1 MIDNTYNAMC
11 ESFSYHINTYI
22 NENKLTNKQFGEL
35 VEKSEASIRNWRDG
49 KLLPDMKSILIVSKL
64 LNKPYYIILGTNV
77 NSALKLYD
85 AYINNPDYQKTID
98 DLLKLN
104 K

>member
-64 LNKPYYIILGTNV
+64 LNKPYYIMLGTDV

-85 AYINNPDYQKTID
+85 AYIKNPDYQKTID

>member
-1 MIDNTYNAMC
+1 MINTIYESMC
-11 ESFSYHINTYI
+11 ESFANHINLYI
-22 NENKLTNKQFGEL
+22 ENNKLTNKQFGEM

-49 KLLPDMKSILIVSKL
+49 KLLPDMKSILIVSEL
-64 LNKPYYIILGTNV
+64 LNKPYYIVLGTDIDF
-77 NSALKLYD
+77 ALSLHD
-85 AYINNPDYQKTID
+85 AYVKNPDYQKTID

>member
-1 MIDNTYNAMC
+1 
-11 ESFSYHINTYI
+11 
-22 NENKLTNKQFGEL
+22 
-35 VEKSEASIRNWRDG
+35 
-49 KLLPDMKSILIVSKL
+49 MKSILIVSKL
-64 LNKPYYIILGTNV
+64 LNKPYYIILGTDV

-98 DLLKLN
+98 DLLKFN